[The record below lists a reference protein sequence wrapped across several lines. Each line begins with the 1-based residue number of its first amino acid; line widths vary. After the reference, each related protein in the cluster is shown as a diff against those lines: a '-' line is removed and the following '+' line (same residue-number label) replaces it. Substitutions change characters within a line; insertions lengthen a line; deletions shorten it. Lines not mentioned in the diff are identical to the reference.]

1 MNASMRRKSCQ
12 ASAGLSCSCRGML
25 GYRPANSARKLVIVT
40 AGALTPAVPA
50 AVRRQGNLLLCTL
63 LLGNTVINS
72 AISILL
78 ADLTTG
84 AIGLVV
90 ATFSILIFGE
100 LSLILLTWC
109 CCDRLPVTVTVQ
121 HCLGPV
127 MHATFLTAIKG
138 HKLSQVVSW
147 PGIV

>member
-12 ASAGLSCSCRGML
+12 ASAGLSSSSSSSRVIL
-25 GYRPANSARKLVIVT
+25 SYKPANSACKLVIVT
-40 AGALTPAVPA
+40 ARALTPAVPA

-100 LSLILLTWC
+100 LPLSLLGAAITC
-109 CCDRLPVTVTVQ
+109 C
-121 HCLGPV
+121 
-127 MHATFLTAIKG
+127 
-138 HKLSQVVSW
+138 S
-147 PGIV
+147 